1 MEIRKAILTDINM
14 LAENRLEFICTIR
27 DIENKEDFFISTQ
40 SYLKNHLVDDSII
53 SYIAV
58 DDEKIVSSCILCI
71 YDTLPIPSCLNGKAG
86 LLLNVYTLKE
96 YRHQGLAYT
105 LLSKL
110 IDEAKQRGVGKIH
123 LDYTDDGYPLYKKLG
138 FTELDR
144 EMVLK
149 L

>member
-1 MEIRKAILTDINM
+1 MEIRKAILNDINM

-40 SYLKNHLVDDSII
+40 SYLQNHLADDSFI

-58 DDEKIVSSCILCI
+58 DDGKIVSSCILCI

-110 IDEAKQRGVGKIH
+110 INEAKQRGVGKIH

-138 FTELDR
+138 FKELDR